1 MTEQPPPKLLL
12 TADEG
17 AEIESRPPGTFIK
30 PDDERFAFRLALA
43 KKFCD
48 YFLDVDSTLTPEH
61 REIYKQFPMW
71 AFYEGTN
78 SGSCQR
84 VYGVALT
91 TTTGE
96 PMLHTITK
104 LMIHNNVGVIS
115 CDAVRRIDTWNE
127 DQLSLLSLTA
137 DGWAFTDPLG
147 FLAILDR
154 LT

>member
-1 MTEQPPPKLLL
+1 MTEHPPKLLL
-12 TADEG
+12 TAEEG
-17 AEIESRPPGTFIK
+17 AEIRSRPPGTFIK
-30 PDDERFAFRLALA
+30 PDDERFALRLTLA

-48 YFLDVDSTLTPEH
+48 YFLDDDNTLTAEH
-61 REIYKQFPMW
+61 REIYQRFPMW
-71 AFYEGTN
+71 AFYEGVP

-84 VYGVALT
+84 VYGVAM

-104 LMIHNNVGVIS
+104 LLTHNNVGVIS

-127 DQLSLLSLTA
+127 DQLSSLSLTA
-137 DGWAFTDPLG
+137 NGWAFTDPLG
-147 FLAILDR
+147 FLAILYR